1 MSCYILPAASTFV
14 NVAAIYQPV
23 VLGSPLWSVDGH
35 QHSPNTDSLSSSL
48 GPLPFDSSAVLVLP
62 GDTAASSP
70 PSVRLDATSVGGL
83 CTSTLAGDVTSLYH
97 AHHQLQKQIDFR
109 SAVTTCFRVAAKS
122 SGPDFYRLR
131 RLLRRAKRC
140 QAAGDEDAGDDDS
153 GGGGISRYPLYCIV
167 CRVRLNAQLQ
177 AKQHYNGRSHARRVR
192 LLYGAPAITAGT
204 ASDPAFSSNSST
216 SRDAEVSSTTS
227 TGSEVTSSSSSSSS
241 VCGDVTSPRF
251 PAGSREPVSCD
262 VYCSACAVS
271 FNSTTQARQH
281 YLGKTHAKRLRTT
294 FNDHPPRRHPVSRTF
309 QKDASHSCSVCSAKP
324 DDAVLNKHDF
334 SNARPHGYVKHSNRL
349 SNSGRRHA
357 RLPLAR

>member
-23 VLGSPLWSVDGH
+23 VLGSPLWSAAGH
-35 QHSPNTDSLSSSL
+35 QHSPNPGSLSSSL
-48 GPLPFDSSAVLVLP
+48 RPLPLDSSAVLAVLP
-62 GDTAASSP
+62 SDTAAASS
-70 PSVRLDATSVGGL
+70 SSLRLDAAALGRL
-83 CTSTLAGDVTSLYH
+83 CTSTLPGDVTSLYH
-97 AHHQLQKQIDFR
+97 THHQLQKQIDFR

-131 RLLRRAKRC
+131 RLLRRAKR
-140 QAAGDEDAGDDDS
+140 QAAGDGRDDAGVHGNGNDDS
-153 GGGGISRYPLYCIV
+153 ISRYPLYCIV

-192 LLYGAPAITAGT
+192 LLYGAPAFTAGT
-204 ASDPAFSSNSST
+204 ASDPAFSSST

-227 TGSEVTSSSSSSSS
+227 TGSEVTSSSSSS

-251 PAGSREPVSCD
+251 PAGNREPVSCD

-294 FNDHPPRRHPVSRTF
+294 FNDHPLRRHAVSRTF
-309 QKDASHSCSVCSAKP
+309 QKDASHSCAVCSAKP
-324 DDAVLNKHDF
+324 DDAVRNKHDF
-334 SNARPHGYVKHSNRL
+334 SNKRPHSYVKHSNPL

-357 RLPLAR
+357 KLPLAR